1 MLLGDSVARRLPA
14 IPSFWADP
22 LARKVNLWGYVDERD
37 VAVACR
43 MVLSAPAETVADN
56 PSFIIAA
63 EDTVMNRPSAEL
75 LHEVFPDVPLSREIA
90 EYGTLLDIDIDI
102 DTARQVLGFQPRH
115 TWRNHMSTTSSQP
128 R

>member
-1 MLLGDSVARRLPA
+1 
-14 IPSFWADP
+14 
-22 LARKVNLWGYVDERD
+22 
-37 VAVACR
+37 
-43 MVLSAPAETVADN
+43 MVLSAPAETVPDN

-90 EYGTLLDIDIDI
+90 EYGTLLDID
-102 DTARQVLGFQPRH
+102 TARQVLGFQPHH
-115 TWRNHMSTTSSQP
+115 TWRNHISTNSSQP